1 MFSTFKTAMFYLLTK
16 PKCFHDSI
24 FYLLILAITCLLC
37 YLIRRKV
44 NAWFVNMVF
53 SDKHK
58 TLTKNLYQLKRYN
71 VRQLRTEFPNK
82 DLTPS
87 SINRLLKKFRDMGTV
102 HDRRQ
107 GRDRPRS
114 ARENENSD
122 QVKVMVLSRE
132 DQPKLTAQSVKYHG
146 RQAFLSHLLSA
157 VYERICS

>member
-1 MFSTFKTAMFYLLTK
+1 
-16 PKCFHDSI
+16 
-24 FYLLILAITCLLC
+24 
-37 YLIRRKV
+37 
-44 NAWFVNMVF
+44 MVF